1 MEELLKKINGNLI
14 EIKTKLDKDTFH
26 ISGGSGNINQQNNY
40 KHNYYFSC
48 HT

>member
-26 ISGGSGNINQQNNY
+26 IRGVSNNIGQ
-40 KHNYYFSC
+40 
-48 HT
+48 